1 MGLDPSMVQKVL
13 KIAHKLIRKHKT
25 LNTQVLYNVSK
36 KQLQLPRRGL
46 MKILKFMLNEKIIIN
61 GSQYT
66 KETVLKSSIRR
77 KIYESIDSNL
87 GVNFTWIKENIYLLD
102 QGNYKSISQ
111 FIWHLNLLIK
121 FGYIKKIKVGGKYT
135 IFISHNIDEKFD
147 RICFLLRNPLTLE
160 IIKILISRSQ
170 INKQELTKALNEKRE
185 KIYYRLRNL
194 SEQQIL
200 IKTGKN
206 EQELMINPTYESLI
220 RLSYEK
226 MINS

>member
-77 KIYESIDSNL
+77 KIYESID
-87 GVNFTWIKENIYLLD
+87 FQT
-102 QGNYKSISQ
+102 
-111 FIWHLNLLIK
+111 
-121 FGYIKKIKVGGKYT
+121 
-135 IFISHNIDEKFD
+135 
-147 RICFLLRNPLTLE
+147 
-160 IIKILISRSQ
+160 
-170 INKQELTKALNEKRE
+170 
-185 KIYYRLRNL
+185 
-194 SEQQIL
+194 
-200 IKTGKN
+200 
-206 EQELMINPTYESLI
+206 
-220 RLSYEK
+220 
-226 MINS
+226 